1 MKGRAKRF
9 PRRVQVRFWA
19 EATPGSS
26 YAGYSRNISATGMFI
41 ATIHPHK
48 PGTRMVIE
56 FQRKGKTFEVPATVA
71 HSAKVSPLLQSVRPS
86 GMGIRFSGR
95 SAELERLLP
104 EGEVQTV
111 DDEDRTVYPVYFS
124 DVDELLEV
132 YDRDIRN
139 GGLFVPTSRPAAMD
153 QQVLVE
159 LNLPRARKSVVT
171 VVAKVVHRTEK
182 GSSPGMGVAF
192 SDPDGVVRTLS
203 GLIQGVREA
212 VLEQDANLLD

>member
-1 MKGRAKRF
+1 MKDRARRF

-19 EATPGSS
+19 EANPGSS

-56 FQRKGKTFEVPATVA
+56 FQEKGKSFEVYATVA

-86 GMGIRFSGR
+86 GMGVRFSSRCLG
-95 SAELERLLP
+95 LERLLP
-104 EGEVQTV
+104 EGETQTV
-111 DDEDRTVYPVYFS
+111 DDEDRIVYPIYFS

-153 QQVLVE
+153 QEVSVE
-159 LNLPRARKSVVT
+159 LNLPRARQSVVT
-171 VVAKVVHRTEK
+171 LIAKVVHRTEE
-182 GSSPGMGVAF
+182 GSSPGMGIAF
-192 SDPDGVVRTLS
+192 SDPDLVVRTLE
-203 GLIQGVREA
+203 GLIQGVRKA
-212 VLEQDANLLD
+212 VLERDGDLLD